1 MNLDQFILFA
11 LLGAILVCL
20 LWGRFRYD
28 LVAFA
33 GLLTGVIL
41 GVIPQDQAFS
51 GFSNPAVFI
60 VALVLIASKAFE
72 NSGVL
77 ALVMRRMSST
87 NRSITAHIALTGGIA
102 GSLSAVIN
110 NVAALALLM
119 PLDIATAR
127 KAMRAPAVTL
137 MPLAFATILGG
148 MVTLIGTPSNIIAS
162 AIRAERLGAPYGMFS
177 FAPVGLAVAVAGFAF
192 IALIGWRL
200 VPRREDKSAA
210 LLRDASF
217 KAEVIVPESSP
228 FCGRIVA
235 ELDEAA
241 ESADV
246 IILGVIRGA
255 ARSYARAR
263 AMALQPGDLLIIE
276 GSGEAIATFLKA
288 AGLSE
293 RAEPSPEAKEITNN
307 ADGDQIASN
316 DEKELPSAHRPQ
328 IVEAAVP
335 YNSRLVGRSARSFDL
350 RRRFG
355 LTLIG
360 IARGPS
366 ISHSQVRDRTID
378 AGDVLLLAG
387 PNSTIS
393 TSLSAFGLIPINRVE
408 VAAPKPRHIAITVAL
423 FFGALFVASTGFL
436 SFAVAL
442 AVAVA
447 GYAAFGI
454 VPARE
459 LYSQID
465 WPVIVMLACLLPI
478 GAAFDAN
485 GGTALIAKWI
495 SLLNSGSDPIVALIM
510 VMVITMTLSDVLNN
524 VATIVIMGPVAIELA
539 NTVGANPDAFLMSTA
554 IAASCAFLTPIGH
567 KNNTLIMGP
576 AGLRFGDY
584 WRLGICLEIIVLAV
598 GIPMLLIVWP
608 L

>member
-1 MNLDQFILFA
+1 MTLDQFILFA
-11 LLGAILVCL
+11 LLGTILLFL
-20 LWGRFRYD
+20 LWGRIRYD
-28 LVAFA
+28 LVAFS
-33 GLLTGVIL
+33 GLLAGVVL

-72 NSGVL
+72 NSGAL
-77 ALVMRRMSST
+77 ALIMPWLGSA
-87 NRSITAHIALTGGIA
+87 NRSTTKHIALTGGIA

-110 NVAALALLM
+110 NVAALALFM
-119 PLDIATAR
+119 PLDIAAAR
-127 KAMRAPAVTL
+127 KANRPPSITL

-148 MVTLIGTPSNIIAS
+148 MVTLIGTPPNIIAS

-177 FAPVGLAVAVAGFAF
+177 FAPVGLAVATAGILF

-210 LLRDASF
+210 LLREASF
-217 KAEVIVPESSP
+217 KAEVVVPEDSQ
-228 FCGRIVA
+228 FAGRAVA
-235 ELDEAA
+235 DLDDCA

-246 IILGVIRGA
+246 IVLGVIRDH
-255 ARSYARAR
+255 ARNYAKARGMELRAR
-263 AMALQPGDLLIIE
+263 DHLIVE
-276 GSGEAIATFLKA
+276 GSGDAIAAFIKA

-293 RAEPSPEAKEITNN
+293 PAGQNEEDKASARASQPIPNE
-307 ADGDQIASN
+307 
-316 DEKELPSAHRPQ
+316 EKAPPAAQRPQ
-328 IVEAAVP
+328 IVEVAVP
-335 YNSRLVGRSARSFDL
+335 FDSRLVGRSARGCDL
-350 RRRFG
+350 RRRHG

-360 IARGPS
+360 MARGAS
-366 ISHSQVRDRTID
+366 ISHAQVRDREIE

-387 PNSTIS
+387 PSGTIS
-393 TSLSAFGLIPINRVE
+393 TSINTLGLLPISRVE
-408 VAAPKPRHIAITVAL
+408 VASPKPLYIAITLAL
-423 FFGALFVASTGFL
+423 FFAALIVASTGLL

-442 AVAVA
+442 AIAVA

-459 LYSQID
+459 FYSHID
-465 WPVIVMLACLLPI
+465 WSVIVMLACLLPI
-478 GAAFDAN
+478 GAAFDAT
-485 GGTALIAKWI
+485 GGTALIA
-495 SLLNSGSDPIVALIM
+495 NSIAQFSAGGSPVVALVV

-539 NTVGANPDAFLMSTA
+539 GTVGANPDAFLMAAA
-554 IAASCAFLTPIGH
+554 ISASCAFLTPIGH

-576 AGLRFGDY
+576 GGLRFGDY
-584 WRLGICLEIIVLAV
+584 WRLGICVELIVLAV
-598 GIPMLLIVWP
+598 GIPMLLLIWP